1 MIEMEFPFQ
10 QNREVYT
17 DSNKIKEKL
26 EYKIQK

>member
-10 QNREVYT
+10 QNRESIS